1 MSADKH
7 RITNILEMR
16 YDYISAR
23 NVLSNWRKLNGIK
36 DEVETFGDAELSSL
50 LQYLKTEAPDAG
62 RVISAVERLI
72 LHPVQ
77 EDKPSADAAVIEAA
91 VIEEAAVEAVEEAAV
106 EAVEEAAVEAVE
118 EAAVEAV
125 EEAAVEAVEEAA
137 VEAVEEAAVEDVA
150 GEEAVV
156 EDAAPAENVPA
167 EGGKKKKKKK

>member
-125 EEAAVEAVEEAA
+125 EEAAVE
-137 VEAVEEAAVEDVA
+137 DVA

>member
-106 EAVEEAAVEAVE
+106 EAVEEAAVE
-118 EAAVEAV
+118 
-125 EEAAVEAVEEAA
+125 
-137 VEAVEEAAVEDVA
+137 DVA

>member
-7 RITNILEMR
+7 RMTNILEMR

-23 NVLSNWRKLNGIK
+23 NVLANWRKLNGIK
-36 DEVETFGDAELSSL
+36 DEVENFGDAELSSL
-50 LQYLKTEAPDAG
+50 LQYLKTEAADAG

-72 LHPVQ
+72 LQPVA
-77 EDKPSADAAVIEAA
+77 EDKPAADAAVIEAA

-106 EAVEEAAVEAVE
+106 EVVEEVAVEAVEEVAVEAVE
-118 EAAVEAV
+118 EAAVEEV
-125 EEAAVEAVEEAA
+125 VEEEAA
-137 VEAVEEAAVEDVA
+137 
-150 GEEAVV
+150 V

>member
-23 NVLSNWRKLNGIK
+23 NVLANWRKLNGIK
-36 DEVETFGDAELSSL
+36 DEVENFGDAELSSL
-50 LQYLKTEAPDAG
+50 LQYLKTEAADAG

-72 LHPVQ
+72 LQPVA
-77 EDKPSADAAVIEAA
+77 EDKPAADAAVIEAA

-106 EAVEEAAVEAVE
+106 EVVEEVAVEAVEEVAVEAVE
-118 EAAVEAV
+118 EAAVEEV
-125 EEAAVEAVEEAA
+125 VEEEAA
-137 VEAVEEAAVEDVA
+137 
-150 GEEAVV
+150 V

>member
-36 DEVETFGDAELSSL
+36 DEVENFGDAELSSL
-50 LQYLKTEAPDAG
+50 LQYLKTEAADAG

-72 LHPVQ
+72 LQPVA
-77 EDKPSADAAVIEAA
+77 EDKPAADAAVIEAA

-106 EAVEEAAVEAVE
+106 EVVEEVAVEAVEEVAVEAVE
-118 EAAVEAV
+118 EAAVEEV
-125 EEAAVEAVEEAA
+125 VEEEAA
-137 VEAVEEAAVEDVA
+137 
-150 GEEAVV
+150 V

>member
-23 NVLSNWRKLNGIK
+23 NVLANWRKLNGIK
-36 DEVETFGDAELSSL
+36 DEVENFGDAELSSL

-72 LHPVQ
+72 LQPVA
-77 EDKPSADAAVIEAA
+77 EDKPAADAAVIEAA

-106 EAVEEAAVEAVE
+106 EVVEEVAVEAVEEVAVEAVE
-118 EAAVEAV
+118 EAAVEEV
-125 EEAAVEAVEEAA
+125 VEEEAA
-137 VEAVEEAAVEDVA
+137 
-150 GEEAVV
+150 V